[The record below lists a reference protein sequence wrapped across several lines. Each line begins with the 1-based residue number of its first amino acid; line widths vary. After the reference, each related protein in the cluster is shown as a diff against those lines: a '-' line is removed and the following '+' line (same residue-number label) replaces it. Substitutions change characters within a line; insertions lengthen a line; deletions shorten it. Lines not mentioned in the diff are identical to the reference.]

1 MRRIAE
7 LTPHYPAGLRFLV
20 LAVVLS
26 GCAGSAPKEVAT
38 TSNPPVTSDT
48 TFQTDVPDTLP
59 DPEFP
64 VPAPVL
70 PLGPQGYASLEDLE
84 ALLAETLSLAA
95 TGAQGLAEDHLFLA
109 QDQVSKP
116 LPADADSL
124 YAAHRASICRRVG
137 LTAGIL
143 ADQAAF
149 NGDPSASDSL
159 LAAGYGRLGRFA
171 YPDSLV
177 PATGTRL
184 PAITADLLKIDNQ
197 AVRGWENYFSG
208 RGRRSITTWLERR
221 AAADSLVTAI
231 LAEYDLPPELIYL
244 AVIESGLSSRAVS
257 SAAAVGPWQFMPDT
271 GRRYGLRRNWW
282 LDERRDLEM
291 STHAASAYLQDL
303 YERFGDWALVLAAYN
318 TGPGRVARSIRQ
330 HGHANFWD
338 LRLPAQTTAH
348 IPKFIAAARI
358 GQDPDR
364 YGIVPATMEPLAWDV
379 VTVKDATG
387 LELVARCA
395 GVPVHEVLAL
405 NPALLR
411 GASPPDLGAYPV
423 KVPAGTGARTRLA
436 LGRIPADKRLTWRR
450 HQVVRGETLGHI
462 ARQWGTSVTD
472 IARLN
477 KLGDVHI
484 IHPGDQLLI
493 PMPASLEA
501 RARSRSAERG
511 HYVPP
516 SGYQRV
522 SHIVRS
528 GDTLGGIARS
538 LGVTITHLRKVN
550 NIHGTNIIHPGQRIY
565 AYRPGRG

>member
-1 MRRIAE
+1 
-7 LTPHYPAGLRFLV
+7 
-20 LAVVLS
+20 
-26 GCAGSAPKEVAT
+26 
-38 TSNPPVTSDT
+38 
-48 TFQTDVPDTLP
+48 
-59 DPEFP
+59 
-64 VPAPVL
+64 
-70 PLGPQGYASLEDLE
+70 
-84 ALLAETLSLAA
+84 
-95 TGAQGLAEDHLFLA
+95 
-109 QDQVSKP
+109 
-116 LPADADSL
+116 
-124 YAAHRASICRRVG
+124 
-137 LTAGIL
+137 
-143 ADQAAF
+143 
-149 NGDPSASDSL
+149 
-159 LAAGYGRLGRFA
+159 
-171 YPDSLV
+171 
-177 PATGTRL
+177 
-184 PAITADLLKIDNQ
+184 
-197 AVRGWENYFSG
+197 
-208 RGRRSITTWLERR
+208 
-221 AAADSLVTAI
+221 
-231 LAEYDLPPELIYL
+231 
-244 AVIESGLSSRAVS
+244 
-257 SAAAVGPWQFMPDT
+257 
-271 GRRYGLRRNWW
+271 
-282 LDERRDLEM
+282 
-291 STHAASAYLQDL
+291 L

-318 TGPGRVARSIRQ
+318 TGPGRVARRIRQ

-364 YGIVPATMEPLAWDV
+364 YGIVPAAMEPLAWDV

-516 SGYQRV
+516 TGYQRV
-522 SHIVRS
+522 NHVVRA